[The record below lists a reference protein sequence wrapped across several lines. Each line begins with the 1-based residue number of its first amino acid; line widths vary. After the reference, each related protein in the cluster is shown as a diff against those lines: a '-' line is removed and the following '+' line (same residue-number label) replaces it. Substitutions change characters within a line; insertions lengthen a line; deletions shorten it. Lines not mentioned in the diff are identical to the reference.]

1 MSLRR
6 LDVERIDL
14 FQLHRVDPRVPAD
27 EQFGLLAEL
36 QSEGKVGA
44 VGLSEV
50 VVDQIERARALVD
63 VATVQNRYNLL
74 DRASDDVLRYCT
86 EQGIGFLP
94 WFPIASGRLAE
105 PGGPVAEAAQ
115 RFGVTAPAVAVA
127 WLLQRSS
134 VMLPIPGTSSVA
146 HLEENL
152 RAATVAAGPGDGGE
166 ARRFRLGASSVR
178 VNDLADAL
186 ASGRETDLAGVE
198 LPAAELVALLT
209 ASAPPGA
216 PALRLRRATIT
227 GALRLSGARVGVPVE
242 LRECTFAHVP
252 DLRMAELAGL
262 ALTGLA
268 AARPAGGQ
276 PARGRRPPP
285 RRRLRRRA
293 APSTSPTP
301 RSAAPCDSR
310 PDGCARA
317 PRPTGSWSRA
327 PATPDGSAPTT
338 RCGCPARGSPAT
350 STWRVPC

>member
-1 MSLRR
+1 VASGELTTTFTIADRPVHRLGYGTMQLTGPGVWGPPGDPAGAVAVLRRAAELGVELFDTADSYGPYDGLTIATKAGFLRTGPSRWVACGRPEYLRQQCEMSLRR

-14 FQLHRVDPRVPAD
+14 FQLHRVDAGVPAD

-50 VVDQIERARALVD
+50 SVDQIERARALVD

-115 RFGVTAPAVAVA
+115 RFGVTAPAVALA

-152 RAATVAAGPGDGGE
+152 RAAT
-166 ARRFRLGASSVR
+166 
-178 VNDLADAL
+178 
-186 ASGRETDLAGVE
+186 
-198 LPAAELVALLT
+198 
-209 ASAPPGA
+209 
-216 PALRLRRATIT
+216 LRLDLET
-227 GALRLSGARVGVPVE
+227 VE
-242 LRECTFAHVP
+242 KL
-252 DLRMAELAGL
+252 D
-262 ALTGLA
+262 A
-268 AARPAGGQ
+268 AA
-276 PARGRRPPP
+276 
-285 RRRLRRRA
+285 
-293 APSTSPTP
+293 
-301 RSAAPCDSR
+301 
-310 PDGCARA
+310 
-317 PRPTGSWSRA
+317 
-327 PATPDGSAPTT
+327 
-338 RCGCPARGSPAT
+338 
-350 STWRVPC
+350 